1 MSENQP
7 KTYETHVFIC
17 TKCSYKTETGH
28 CSEASIAANFRK
40 NLKTMVKSEL
50 PDKKIRINASGCLG
64 QCELGIAS
72 VIYPRQDWHV
82 GLRPGDEIKILEL
95 LKKS

>member
-1 MSENQP
+1 MNENTQ
-7 KTYETHVFIC
+7 KTYDTHVFIC
-17 TKCSYKTETGH
+17 TQCSYQTETGA
-28 CSEASIAANFRK
+28 CSDPGKAAEFRK
-40 NLKTMVKSEL
+40 NLKSMAKSEL

-72 VIYPRQDWHV
+72 VIYPQQDWHV